1 MADAPQPSLIP
12 AFGVVLA
19 GLALAVTGVLPWAGL
34 TAEIDLLHTEFTHA
48 MHGTEDGAGWF
59 VVASGLTASALGIVG
74 LAKMAKGWLFT
85 GLAILP
91 GAVAAFSLAM
101 FLTDPRSLADRLSFG
116 IAGVLEVHPT
126 ILYGWFAA
134 LLASIVVA
142 GFAATALIRHGRP
155 RQS

>member
-1 MADAPQPSLIP
+1 VGNVADAPQPSLIP
-12 AFGVVLA
+12 ALGVVVA

-34 TAEIDLLHTEFTHA
+34 TAEIGLLHTDFTYA
-48 MHGTEDGAGWF
+48 VHGTEDGAGWF
-59 VVASGLTASALGIVG
+59 VVASGLAASTLGILG
-74 LAKMAKGWLFT
+74 MSRGWLFT

-101 FLTDPRSLADRLSFG
+101 FLTDPRTLADRLSIG
-116 IAGVLEVHPT
+116 ISGVLNVHPT

-142 GFAATALIRHGRP
+142 GFACAALVRRRP
-155 RQS
+155 HD

>member
-12 AFGVVLA
+12 ALGVVVA
-19 GLALAVTGVLPWAGL
+19 GLALAVTGVLPWAGM
-34 TAEIDLLHTEFTHA
+34 TAEIDLFHTSFTHA
-48 MHGTEDGAGWF
+48 VHGTEDGAGWF
-59 VVASGLTASALGIVG
+59 VVASGLAASTLGIIG
-74 LAKMAKGWLFT
+74 MAKGWLFT

-101 FLTDPRSLADRLSFG
+101 FLTDPRGLADRLSFG
-116 IAGVLEVHPT
+116 VSGVLQVHPT

-142 GFAATALIRHGRP
+142 GFAAAALIRRRP
-155 RQS
+155 